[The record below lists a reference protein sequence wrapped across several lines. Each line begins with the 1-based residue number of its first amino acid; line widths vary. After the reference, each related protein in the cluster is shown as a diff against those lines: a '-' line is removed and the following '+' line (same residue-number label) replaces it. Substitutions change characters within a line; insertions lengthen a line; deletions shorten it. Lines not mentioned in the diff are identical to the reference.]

1 MVLQTPQFQFE
12 LDETQDLKQSTAQR
26 LGISKSQILCCDI
39 YKKSLDVRHKH
50 PRYQMVLRIDVP
62 EDADLVAWLRTKNCV
77 DPIPMPALPVFPRPD
92 QNKRICIAGA
102 GPSGLFAAMTLVA
115 AGYKVDIFERG
126 KPVDER
132 ARDIAAL
139 IHQSQL
145 NINSNICFGEGGAG
159 TYSDGKLMTRTKAR
173 EIPIILDW
181 FIQFGAPE
189 CIRYEA
195 HPHIGTDRLMPMM
208 VQMRQYLES
217 HGVHYYFNSKIEDFL
232 INDGSCQGIVVQ
244 GEKLHY
250 DDVFLCV
257 GHSADDI
264 FENLLSHHVALE
276 PKPLAVG
283 VRVEHPQ
290 SLINEIQ
297 YGKYAGHPLLPAAEY
312 AVRFNHDKLPSVFS
326 FCMCPGGRVVASQTT
341 QDTRVVNGM
350 SSSLRNGRY
359 ANSALVVQVGPELY
373 DEGPLGGLHFIR
385 RLERKAAENCP
396 PVFAPAQNMMDF
408 LHKRVSSQ
416 KIKTTYQ
423 PGTVSRDLHRILPP
437 ILCQSLREALPVFDR
452 QMKGFV
458 TSEANFIGI
467 ESRTSSPVRILRNDS
482 YESVNIRH
490 LYPLGEGAGY
500 AGGIT
505 SCALDGVHAAITYMT
520 SASY

>member
-1 MVLQTPQFQFE
+1 MTIIQTPQLQFE
-12 LDETQDLKQSTAQR
+12 LDETLDLKQSIAQK
-26 LGISKSQILCCDI
+26 LGISNDQILDCEI

-50 PRYQMVLRIDVP
+50 PRFQLVMRI
-62 EDADLVAWLRTKNCV
+62 EIADDIGLKNRLKSKGCI
-77 DPIPMPALPVFPRPD
+77 DPIPMPELPVLEKSTGD
-92 QNKRICIAGA
+92 KRICIAGA
-102 GPSGLFAAMTLVA
+102 GPSGLFAAMTFVQ

-139 IHQSQL
+139 IHDSRL
-145 NINSNICFGEGGAG
+145 NPESNICFGEGGAG
-159 TYSDGKLMTRTKAR
+159 TYSDGKLMTRTKAS

-181 FIQFGAPE
+181 FIRFGAPE

-195 HPHIGTDRLMPMM
+195 HPHIGTDRLMPIM

-217 HGVHYYFNSKIEDFL
+217 QGVRYFFNSRIEDFL
-232 INDGSCQGIVVQ
+232 INDGVCKGIVVQ
-244 GEKLHY
+244 GEKLLY
-250 DDVFLCV
+250 DEVFLCV

-264 FENLLSHHVALE
+264 FENLLLHHVALE
-276 PKPLAVG
+276 SKPLAVG

-290 SLINEIQ
+290 ALINEIQ

-312 AVRFNHDKLPSVFS
+312 AVRFNHEKLPSVFS

-341 QDTRVVNGM
+341 EDARVVNGM

-373 DEGPLGGLHFIR
+373 DEGPLGGLHWIR
-385 RLERKAAENCP
+385 RLERKAAESCP
-396 PVFAPAQNMMDF
+396 PVFAPAQKMMDF

-416 KIKTTYQ
+416 KLKTTYQ

-437 ILCQSLREALPVFDR
+437 VLCQALSEALPVFDR
-452 QMKGFV
+452 QMKGFM
-458 TSEANFIGI
+458 TSEAVFIGI
-467 ESRTSSPVRILRNDS
+467 ESRTSSPVRILRKDN

-490 LYPLGEGAGY
+490 LYPIGEGAGY

-505 SCALDGVHAAITYMT
+505 SCALDGVHAALSLM
-520 SASY
+520 SH